1 MHALEIYTQNCAIL
15 NVGFR
20 FLMNPLKR
28 FAFVISQIF
37 SKIWCIFDILR
48 KHSFKT
54 RLFYLVSVTY
64 KVENEISNNILQF
77 EEK

>member
-1 MHALEIYTQNCAIL
+1 
-15 NVGFR
+15 
-20 FLMNPLKR
+20 MNPLKR

-48 KHSFKT
+48 KHLFKT